1 MKISINISHLFSMI
15 AIIVADVYLG
25 FEYKGNVILI
35 VSYTF
40 LMLYIVLM
48 VSVFSYNQRSNKYLL
63 PVMNKFWG
71 IISFFLG
78 ALLSDILKWGVA
90 LIKDDKLSVMYILI
104 CSPAIIEL
112 VGLVVSMVAFIFW
125 PGYTVCINNNNNDK
139 TNEDKET
146 ISVYKKHFK
155 AKILLGCIKYN
166 FDDNVLYINLNILYS
181 SKRILTYENMDIAP
195 ALKQIVD
202 KLEFIAKLNQK
213 CNEIAVC
220 CDLYAP
226 ELQVTYKFNKI
237 KSYNNNIYYIKKIR

>member
-1 MKISINISHLFSMI
+1 MI

-25 FEYKGNVILI
+25 FEYEGNVILI

-71 IISFFLG
+71 IISFFIG

-125 PGYTVCINNNNNDK
+125 PGYTVCINNNDK

-202 KLEFIAKLNQK
+202 KFFR
-213 CNEIAVC
+213 
-220 CDLYAP
+220 
-226 ELQVTYKFNKI
+226 LQ
-237 KSYNNNIYYIKKIR
+237 SMMG

>member
-63 PVMNKFWG
+63 QVMNKFWG
-71 IISFFLG
+71 IISFILG

-90 LIKDDKLSVMYILI
+90 FIKDDKLSVMVILI

-112 VGLVVSMVAFIFW
+112 VGLVVSMVAFIF
-125 PGYTVCINNNNNDK
+125 GRDIQSVSITITMIRRMKIKRQLVYTRSI
-139 TNEDKET
+139 
-146 ISVYKKHFK
+146 
-155 AKILLGCIKYN
+155 
-166 FDDNVLYINLNILYS
+166 
-181 SKRILTYENMDIAP
+181 
-195 ALKQIVD
+195 LKQKYYWDV
-202 KLEFIAKLNQK
+202 
-213 CNEIAVC
+213 
-220 CDLYAP
+220 
-226 ELQVTYKFNKI
+226 FNI
-237 KSYNNNIYYIKKIR
+237 ILMIMCYILILIYCILVRGY

>member
-63 PVMNKFWG
+63 QVMNKFWG
-71 IISFFLG
+71 IISFILG

-90 LIKDDKLSVMYILI
+90 FIKDDKLSVMVILI

-139 TNEDKET
+139 TDEDKET

-155 AKILLGCIKYN
+155 AKILLECIQYN

>member
-1 MKISINISHLFSMI
+1 M
-15 AIIVADVYLG
+15 
-25 FEYKGNVILI
+25 
-35 VSYTF
+35 
-40 LMLYIVLM
+40 
-48 VSVFSYNQRSNKYLL
+48 
-63 PVMNKFWG
+63 
-71 IISFFLG
+71 
-78 ALLSDILKWGVA
+78 
-90 LIKDDKLSVMYILI
+90 
-104 CSPAIIEL
+104 
-112 VGLVVSMVAFIFW
+112 
-125 PGYTVCINNNNNDK
+125 
-139 TNEDKET
+139 
-146 ISVYKKHFK
+146 
-155 AKILLGCIKYN
+155 GCIQYN